1 MGTESADIEL
11 AAAQLAQ
18 EIGETHA
25 AIMAVHKFAA
35 ADKDPDV
42 QLNCMKIAARMM
54 QAQASAALSLKR
66 LRGEEARYAFRY
78 IHEGVP
84 PTPKRSKTNA
94 PTPVEEVWE
103 EVPEGL
109 EEGCEEIWD
118 VETPHQP

>member
-1 MGTESADIEL
+1 MGTESADVEL

-35 ADKDPDV
+35 ADKNPDV

-84 PTPKRSKTNA
+84 PTPKKTKTNA
-94 PTPVEEVWE
+94 PARVEEVCE
-103 EVPEGL
+103 EVPEIKEGFV
-109 EEGCEEIWD
+109 EEWC
-118 VETPHQP
+118 VEPRP